1 MAVSHLGREPMKIRE
16 LFGHFEEYGWETP
29 NWEIAAKVG
38 IPVKEVV
45 RLDTNTSPFRPE
57 SALRDLGLALGGLDV
72 NQYPDTS
79 YLALREALS
88 GYTGKGLERFVVTNG
103 ADEGLDIVTK
113 VFLDPGD
120 EVVIPTPTYAMY
132 GIASSI
138 MGASVVGVPRKG
150 DFGLDID
157 AILAAV
163 TGKTK
168 VIFLCNPN
176 NPTGDC
182 APIEEVE
189 RLAEESGVGIV
200 IDEAYFE
207 YCGRSAID
215 LSDRLENVIVCR
227 TLSKAFSMAGVRIG
241 YLVSKA
247 ETASKLNAVRPPNS
261 VSVISLVLGQAA
273 LAHREEMERN
283 VRSTVEEREKLI
295 HRLGGIRGIEPYP
308 SQTNFILFRV
318 VDGGA
323 DELHSRLMRKGLV
336 LRNVSKRRGLE
347 NCLRTTVSTPEV
359 NDRLVVEIERAL
371 ARRPET

>member
-1 MAVSHLGREPMKIRE
+1 MKIRE

-29 NWEIAAKVG
+29 SWEIAAKVG
-38 IPVKEVV
+38 LPVSEIV

-57 SALRDLGLALGGLDV
+57 SALRELGLALGGLEI
-72 NQYPDTS
+72 NEYPDTS
-79 YLALREALS
+79 YLAIRERLS
-88 GYTGKGLERFVVTNG
+88 SYTGKGLERFVVTNG
-103 ADEGLDIVTK
+103 ADEGLDIATK

-138 MGASVVGVPRKG
+138 MGASVVGVPRRR
-150 DFGLDID
+150 DFGLDIE

-163 TGKTK
+163 TAKTK
-168 VIFLCNPN
+168 AIFLCNPN

-189 RLAEESGVGIV
+189 RLAKESGVAVV

-207 YCGRSAID
+207 YCGKSAID
-215 LSDRLENVIVCR
+215 LSDRLENIIVCR

-241 YLVSKA
+241 YLVAKA

-261 VSVISLVLGQAA
+261 LSVISLILGQAA
-273 LAHREEMERN
+273 LDHRDEMERN
-283 VRSTVEEREKLI
+283 VRATVAEREKLLR
-295 HRLGGIRGIEPYP
+295 RLSGINGIEPHP
-308 SQTNFILFRV
+308 TQTNFILFRV
-318 VDGGA
+318 VDGDA
-323 DELHSRLMRKGLV
+323 DALHAALMSKGLV
-336 LRNVSKRRGLE
+336 LRNLSKRKGVE

-359 NDRLVVEIERAL
+359 NERLASELESAL
-371 ARRPET
+371 ARRSGR